1 MEILFATTELAPQ
14 VKVGGLA
21 DVSAALTK
29 ALRALGHSVTLLA
42 PRYPQ
47 FERSGLLV
55 ARRLTPLS
63 FTLGT
68 QRYDVTL
75 YDGRLPSQVELVL
88 VDVPGL
94 YDRGGVYGDETSDS
108 AEHAVRFAV
117 LSRTA
122 SELAEQRAAAGKPF
136 DIVHCNDWPTALIPL
151 YLAEQKKNCPELAH
165 THTVLTLHNV
175 AHQGVFP
182 KETLPSLGL
191 GWDHFSVDSMEFYG
205 AINVLKGGILAAD
218 ALTTVSPTYAREL
231 LTSAGGE
238 KLDGVLR
245 SRASVLTG
253 ITNGIDTSVWSPSTD
268 PSLPARYDAE
278 DTLPKTRCRGAL
290 QKELGL
296 PLDPSAPL
304 VVNVGRL
311 VAQKGT
317 DLVAAALPRLLRA
330 TDAQYVIAGD
340 GDSSLIAQLESAVAK
355 SHGRAMFVRA
365 APEAL
370 VHRLFAAAD
379 LVLVPSRFE
388 PCGLVQLYAQRYGAL
403 PVARA
408 TGGILDTVVD
418 CDARLETG
426 TGFLFDDPTVDA
438 LVGAVERAL
447 TARLL
452 PTWQSLVRRVM
463 RLDRGWERPARRYD
477 QLYRPLRGGK

>member
-1 MEILFATTELAPQ
+1 MRRRGRDGFDRTRPVKLASKPYAGRATKIDDVIGRRAKLGKRVEQRSEYIGRRRAPSRSSEESELQRGTWDAPAILRSERIRRHEGFSEARLNNIERWTGNLLVWLVDGLACFSWSCKQVVYQLGRLNACYRSPAMEILFATTELAPQ

-268 PSLPARYDAE
+268 PSLPASPA
-278 DTLPKTRCRGAL
+278 
-290 QKELGL
+290 
-296 PLDPSAPL
+296 
-304 VVNVGRL
+304 
-311 VAQKGT
+311 
-317 DLVAAALPRLLRA
+317 
-330 TDAQYVIAGD
+330 
-340 GDSSLIAQLESAVAK
+340 
-355 SHGRAMFVRA
+355 
-365 APEAL
+365 
-370 VHRLFAAAD
+370 FA
-379 LVLVPSRFE
+379 
-388 PCGLVQLYAQRYGAL
+388 
-403 PVARA
+403 
-408 TGGILDTVVD
+408 
-418 CDARLETG
+418 
-426 TGFLFDDPTVDA
+426 
-438 LVGAVERAL
+438 
-447 TARLL
+447 
-452 PTWQSLVRRVM
+452 
-463 RLDRGWERPARRYD
+463 
-477 QLYRPLRGGK
+477 